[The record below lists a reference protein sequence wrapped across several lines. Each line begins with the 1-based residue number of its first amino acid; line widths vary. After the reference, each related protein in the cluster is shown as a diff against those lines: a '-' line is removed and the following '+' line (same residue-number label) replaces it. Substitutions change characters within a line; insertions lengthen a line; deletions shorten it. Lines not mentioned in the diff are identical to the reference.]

1 MNILQILP
9 NLNTGGVETG
19 TVDLAKKLILA
30 KHKAVVVSAGGK
42 LVDELISS
50 GIRHYTLAVDR
61 KSPINIIKMSR
72 RLAEIIKVEKIDIVH
87 ARSRVPAWIAY
98 IACYKT
104 GCKFVTTCH
113 GYYSNHFF
121 SRVMGWGRE
130 VIVASHVIGRHMIDD
145 FNVSDEKIKY
155 IPRGVDLNLFTFNP
169 SYLRQRSHFTIA
181 IIGRLTPIKGHA
193 YFLKAIS
200 RIIRSIP
207 KVKVLIVGDP
217 SPGKQGYK
225 SQLQL
230 LIRQLGISNY
240 VEFLGRCSDIP
251 DLLANV
257 DVVVLP
263 SIVPEAFGRVIIE
276 AQAVG
281 VPVIASNIGGI
292 SEVID
297 DKETGFLVPAKDVDA
312 LSEAMLKLRQDKQ
325 QIISVVQK
333 AREKIE
339 KVYSLKQMAEK
350 TIEVYEKTLKSL
362 RILVIKY
369 SALGDII
376 LAIPSLRSLKNKY
389 PDSKI
394 SVLVDLQFQDILKN
408 SPYVNNILAYH
419 LKEVSIVSK
428 DFWRIAS
435 HLRDESFDLVVD
447 LQNNSKS
454 HLLGFLSLSPKRY
467 GYKNKKMGFLINNGI
482 NDNKDKIDPVSHQAK
497 VLHLLGVDILDKTLE
512 LSPGK
517 EEKESI
523 DKFLNKEWVAGRQLL
538 FGFNISASHRWQT
551 KRWPIEK
558 YAKLGDIICKRHNA
572 RILIT
577 GTKDDLELS
586 NKFKKLS
593 KTKPIVACGKTQL
606 LELAALIGR
615 CKVLVTSDSAPMHI
629 AAAMHVP
636 FVAIFGPTDPKR
648 HMPANDNC
656 AVIYKKLSCSPC
668 YKPVCSSN
676 RCLKTVT
683 VEEVAKAI
691 EELIKKNE
699 SINCN

>member
-1 MNILQILP
+1 
-9 NLNTGGVETG
+9 
-19 TVDLAKKLILA
+19 
-30 KHKAVVVSAGGK
+30 
-42 LVDELISS
+42 
-50 GIRHYTLAVDR
+50 
-61 KSPINIIKMSR
+61 MSK
-72 RLAEIIKVEKIDIVH
+72 RLAEIIKLEKIDIVH

-121 SRVMGWGRE
+121 SRVMGWGRK

-155 IPRGVDLNLFTFNP
+155 IARGVDLDIFTFNP
-169 SYLRQRSHFTIA
+169 SYLKVRSHFTIA
-181 IIGRLTPIKGHA
+181 IIGRLTPIKGHI

-200 RIIRSIP
+200 RIIRLIP

-240 VEFLGRCSDIP
+240 VEFLGRRSDIP

-257 DVVVLP
+257 DVVILP

-297 DKETGFLVPAKDVDA
+297 DRETGLLVPAKDVDA
-312 LSEAMLKLRQDKQ
+312 LSEAILELKQNRQLVMN
-325 QIISVVQK
+325 IVRK
-333 AREKIE
+333 ARQKIE
-339 KVYSLKQMAEK
+339 KVYSLKQMAER
-350 TIEVYEKTLKSL
+350 TIEVYEQILKSL

-376 LAIPSLRSLKNKY
+376 LAVPSLRSLKSKY
-389 PDSKI
+389 PDSNI
-394 SVLVDLQFQDILKN
+394 SLLVDMQFQDILKN
-408 SPYVNNILAYH
+408 SQYIDNILAYH
-419 LKEVSIVSK
+419 LKEIPIFSK
-428 DFWRIAS
+428 DFWRLTS
-435 HLRDESFDLVVD
+435 YLRDESFDIVVD

-454 HLLGFLSLSPKRY
+454 HLLGFLSLTSKRY
-467 GYKNKKMGFLINNGI
+467 GYKNGKMGFLLNNGI

-497 VLHLLGVDILDKTLE
+497 VLHLLGVDILNKTLE

-517 EEKESI
+517 QEKERV
-523 DKFLNKEWVAGRQLL
+523 DEFLNKEWVAGKQLL
-538 FGFNISASHRWQT
+538 FGFNISASNRWQT
-551 KRWPIEK
+551 KRWPLEK
-558 YAKLGDIICKRHNA
+558 YAKLGDIICKKYNA
-572 RILIT
+572 RILLT
-577 GTKDDLELS
+577 GTKDDIELA
-586 NKFKKLS
+586 NRFKKFS
-593 KTKPIVACGKTQL
+593 KMKPIVACGKTNL

-615 CKVLVTSDSAPMHI
+615 CKVFVTSDSAPMHI
-629 AAAMHVP
+629 AAAMRVP

-648 HMPANDNC
+648 HMPATDNC
-656 AVIYKKLSCSPC
+656 IVIYKKVTCSPC

-676 RCLKTVT
+676 RCLKIIT

-691 EELIKKNE
+691 EKLINKK
-699 SINCN
+699 